1 MRYRTMGKT
10 GWQIS
15 EVSLGG
21 AYLMGND
28 PERAQESTNE
38 VVRRAVELGINYID
52 TAPLYGKSEELLGG
66 ALEGVAEHFYIATKV
81 GYDPPNFDYRG
92 DSVLWSIERSLQRM
106 RIPKLATA
114 QIHEVNMAGWER
126 ITEPGGT
133 LEGLREAQK
142 RGLCERIGITGR
154 AIPLLAKLA
163 ETGEFD
169 TMLVYHDYHPCSQ
182 RAAKAVIP
190 AAAAHD
196 MGVVVATP
204 LAGLLFADEPRRS
217 EAVAAISDPVEQERV
232 QRVLERLQ
240 DLPGTHAQ
248 NAFQYILTDPRV
260 ATVSSGAANIAE
272 LEDVAQASEMGPL
285 SLVLASGFGQDYVI
299 FASVVTAADIQHF
312 FVRSIGEL
320 CYNFDKL
327 ILKGFFCPSI
337 VNLPKLIFWRRD
349 VNFNMQNSSKVGEL
363 IKWGL
368 ARLKSFRGF

>member
-1 MRYRTMGKT
+1 MGT
-10 GWQIS
+10 
-15 EVSLGG
+15 
-21 AYLMGND
+21 D
-28 PERAQESTNE
+28 PERTQKSTNE
-38 VVRRAVELGINYID
+38 VVRRSVELGINYID

-66 ALEGVAEHFYIATKV
+66 ALEGVAEHFYVATKV

-126 ITEPGGT
+126 IMERGGT

-163 ETGEFD
+163 DTGEFD

-190 AAAAHD
+190 SAATHN

-217 EAVAAISDPVEQERV
+217 EAVAAISDPVEGERV
-232 QRVLERLQ
+232 QRVLDRLQ
-240 DLPGTHAQ
+240 DVPGTFAQ
-248 NAFQYILTDPRV
+248 NAFQYILTDSRV
-260 ATVSSGAANIAE
+260 TTVSSGAANITE
-272 LEDVAQASEMGPL
+272 LEDVAQASEMEPL
-285 SLVLASGFGQDYVI
+285 SSALRQ
-299 FASVVTAADIQHF
+299 
-312 FVRSIGEL
+312 EL
-320 CYNFDKL
+320 DQ
-327 ILKGFFCPSI
+327 I
-337 VNLPKLIFWRRD
+337 
-349 VNFNMQNSSKVGEL
+349 
-363 IKWGL
+363 
-368 ARLKSFRGF
+368 A

>member
-1 MRYRTMGKT
+1 MKYREMGST

-21 AYLMGND
+21 AYLMGTD

-38 VVRRAVELGINYID
+38 VLRRALELGINYID

-66 ALEGVAEHFYIATKV
+66 ALKGVAEHFYVATKV

-92 DSVLWSIERSLQRM
+92 DSVLWSIERSLQRL
-106 RIPKLATA
+106 RIPKLSIA

-133 LEGLREAQK
+133 LDGLKEAKK

-163 ETGEFD
+163 DTGEFD
-169 TMLVYHDYHPCSQ
+169 TVLVYHDYHPCSQ
-182 RAAKAVIP
+182 KAANAVIP
-190 AAAAHD
+190 SAAAHN
-196 MGVVVATP
+196 MGIVVATP

-217 EAVAAISDPVEQERV
+217 EAVAAIEDETERERV
-232 QRVLERLQ
+232 QRVLGRLQ

-248 NAFQYILTDPRV
+248 NAFQYILADSRV
-260 ATVSSGAANIAE
+260 TTVSSGAANIPE

-285 SLVLASGFGQDYVI
+285 PSALRQ
-299 FASVVTAADIQHF
+299 
-312 FVRSIGEL
+312 EL
-320 CYNFDKL
+320 DK
-327 ILKGFFCPSI
+327 I
-337 VNLPKLIFWRRD
+337 
-349 VNFNMQNSSKVGEL
+349 
-363 IKWGL
+363 
-368 ARLKSFRGF
+368 A

>member
-1 MRYRTMGKT
+1 MKYRTMGKT

-21 AYLMGND
+21 AYLMGNA
-28 PERAQESTNE
+28 PERAQESTDK
-38 VVRRAVELGINYID
+38 VVRRALELGINYID

-81 GYDPPNFDYRG
+81 GFDPPDFDYRG

-114 QIHEVNMAGWER
+114 QIHEVNLAGWER

-163 ETGEFD
+163 DTGEFD

-190 AAAAHD
+190 AAVAHN

-217 EAVAAISDPVEQERV
+217 EAVTAIADEVERERV

-240 DLPGTHAQ
+240 DVSGTYAQ
-248 NAFQYILTDPRV
+248 NAFQYILTDSRV
-260 ATVSSGAANIAE
+260 TTVSSGAANIAE
-272 LEDVAQASEMGPL
+272 LEEVAQASEMGPL
-285 SLVLASGFGQDYVI
+285 PLPLRQ
-299 FASVVTAADIQHF
+299 
-312 FVRSIGEL
+312 EL
-320 CYNFDKL
+320 DQ
-327 ILKGFFCPSI
+327 I
-337 VNLPKLIFWRRD
+337 
-349 VNFNMQNSSKVGEL
+349 
-363 IKWGL
+363 
-368 ARLKSFRGF
+368 A

>member
-1 MRYRTMGKT
+1 MKYREMGST

-21 AYLMGND
+21 AYLMGTD

-38 VVRRAVELGINYID
+38 VLRRALELGINYID
-52 TAPLYGKSEELLGG
+52 TAPLYGNSEELLGG
-66 ALEGVAEHFYIATKV
+66 ALEGVAEHFYVATKV

-92 DSVLWSIERSLQRM
+92 DNVVWSIERSLQRL
-106 RIPKLATA
+106 RIPKLSIA

-133 LEGLREAQK
+133 LEGLKEAQK

-163 ETGEFD
+163 DTGEFD

-190 AAAAHD
+190 SAAHN

-204 LAGLLFADEPRRS
+204 LGGLLFADEPRRS
-217 EAVAAISDPVEQERV
+217 EAVAGIEDEAERERV

-240 DLPGTHAQ
+240 DIPGTHAQ
-248 NAFQYILTDPRV
+248 NAFQYILADSRV
-260 ATVSSGAANIAE
+260 TTVSSGAANISE
-272 LEDVAQASEMGPL
+272 LEDVAQAPEMGPL
-285 SLVLASGFGQDYVI
+285 PSSLCQ
-299 FASVVTAADIQHF
+299 
-312 FVRSIGEL
+312 EL
-320 CYNFDKL
+320 NQ
-327 ILKGFFCPSI
+327 IT
-337 VNLPKLIFWRRD
+337 
-349 VNFNMQNSSKVGEL
+349 
-363 IKWGL
+363 
-368 ARLKSFRGF
+368 

>member
-1 MRYRTMGKT
+1 MKYREMGRT
-10 GWQIS
+10 SWEIS

-21 AYLMGND
+21 AYLMGTD
-28 PERAQESTNE
+28 PERTQKSTNE
-38 VVRRAVELGINYID
+38 VVRRSVELGINYID

-66 ALEGVAEHFYIATKV
+66 ALEGVAEHFYVATKV

-126 ITEPGGT
+126 IMERGGT

-163 ETGEFD
+163 DTGEFD

-182 RAAKAVIP
+182 RAAKAIIP
-190 AAAAHD
+190 SAATHN

-217 EAVAAISDPVEQERV
+217 EAVAAISDPVEGERV
-232 QRVLERLQ
+232 QRVLDRLQ
-240 DLPGTHAQ
+240 DVPGTFAQ
-248 NAFQYILTDPRV
+248 NAFQYILTDSRV
-260 ATVSSGAANIAE
+260 TTVSSGAANITE

-285 SLVLASGFGQDYVI
+285 SSALRQ
-299 FASVVTAADIQHF
+299 
-312 FVRSIGEL
+312 EL
-320 CYNFDKL
+320 DQ
-327 ILKGFFCPSI
+327 I
-337 VNLPKLIFWRRD
+337 
-349 VNFNMQNSSKVGEL
+349 
-363 IKWGL
+363 
-368 ARLKSFRGF
+368 A

>member
-1 MRYRTMGKT
+1 MKYRTMGRT

-38 VVRRAVELGINYID
+38 VVKHALTLGINYID

-66 ALEGVAEHFYIATKV
+66 ALEGVAEHFYVATKV
-81 GYDPPNFDYRG
+81 GYDPPNFDYRA

-106 RIPKLATA
+106 RIPKLGTA
-114 QIHEVNMAGWER
+114 QIHEVNMAGWGR

-142 RGLCERIGITGR
+142 RGLCDRIGITGR

-163 ETGEFD
+163 DTGEFD

-190 AAAAHD
+190 SAAAHD
-196 MGVVVATP
+196 MGIVIATP

-217 EAVAAISDPVEQERV
+217 EAIAAISDEAEGERA
-232 QRVLERLQ
+232 QRVIERLL
-240 DLPGTHAQ
+240 DVPGTHAQ
-248 NAFQYILTDPRV
+248 NAFQYILADPRV
-260 ATVSSGAANIAE
+260 TTVSSGAANIAE
-272 LEDVAQASEMGPL
+272 LEDVAQAPEMGPL
-285 SLVLASGFGQDYVI
+285 SSALRQ
-299 FASVVTAADIQHF
+299 
-312 FVRSIGEL
+312 EL
-320 CYNFDKL
+320 DK
-327 ILKGFFCPSI
+327 IT
-337 VNLPKLIFWRRD
+337 
-349 VNFNMQNSSKVGEL
+349 
-363 IKWGL
+363 
-368 ARLKSFRGF
+368 

>member
-1 MRYRTMGKT
+1 MKYREMGST

-21 AYLMGND
+21 AYLMGTD

-38 VVRRAVELGINYID
+38 VLRRALELGINYID

-66 ALEGVAEHFYIATKV
+66 ALKGVAEHFYVATKV

-92 DSVLWSIERSLQRM
+92 DSVLWSIERSLQRL
-106 RIPKLATA
+106 RIPKLSIA

-133 LEGLREAQK
+133 LDGLKEAKK

-163 ETGEFD
+163 DTGEFD
-169 TMLVYHDYHPCSQ
+169 TVLVYHDYHPCSQ
-182 RAAKAVIP
+182 KAAKAVIP
-190 AAAAHD
+190 SAAAHN
-196 MGVVVATP
+196 MGIVVATP

-217 EAVAAISDPVEQERV
+217 EAVAAIEDETERERV
-232 QRVLERLQ
+232 QRVLGRLQ

-248 NAFQYILTDPRV
+248 NAFQYILADSRV
-260 ATVSSGAANIAE
+260 TTVSSGAANISE

-285 SLVLASGFGQDYVI
+285 LSSLCQ
-299 FASVVTAADIQHF
+299 
-312 FVRSIGEL
+312 EL
-320 CYNFDKL
+320 NQ
-327 ILKGFFCPSI
+327 IT
-337 VNLPKLIFWRRD
+337 
-349 VNFNMQNSSKVGEL
+349 
-363 IKWGL
+363 
-368 ARLKSFRGF
+368 

>member
-38 VVRRAVELGINYID
+38 VVRRALELGINYID

-154 AIPLLAKLA
+154 AIPLLAKTRGHRGVRYDAGISRLSPLLA
-163 ETGEFD
+163 KGSESGYSGGCRSRYGGCCRHTVGG
-169 TMLVYHDYHPCSQ
+169 
-182 RAAKAVIP
+182 AVVRRRTP
-190 AAAAHD
+190 AVR
-196 MGVVVATP
+196 G
-204 LAGLLFADEPRRS
+204 GS
-217 EAVAAISDPVEQERV
+217 SDIR
-232 QRVLERLQ
+232 
-240 DLPGTHAQ
+240 
-248 NAFQYILTDPRV
+248 
-260 ATVSSGAANIAE
+260 
-272 LEDVAQASEMGPL
+272 
-285 SLVLASGFGQDYVI
+285 
-299 FASVVTAADIQHF
+299 
-312 FVRSIGEL
+312 
-320 CYNFDKL
+320 
-327 ILKGFFCPSI
+327 
-337 VNLPKLIFWRRD
+337 
-349 VNFNMQNSSKVGEL
+349 
-363 IKWGL
+363 
-368 ARLKSFRGF
+368 